1 MERHLRRSGARS
13 ARQSEVREPLRHPG
27 AAGRP
32 QRLAGRDTACQ
43 TLAAWGATSW
53 RGLAAQGIFDFYPR
67 SPCGERPRPISR
79 YTGGIHEHR
88 RGRPAA
94 EPKTRATRRT
104 LPNNLTFC
112 RCFSACSRFMIHCQV
127 QPGYHSASNGG
138 GAEWGL
144 ESAPYVSPG
153 EVSGIGTAGAAQQ
166 RITARA
172 SGSGEAALRPCA
184 SSRVIC
190 MPVTQTRLTSARKPT
205 RRLSASARPHLTD

>member
-1 MERHLRRSGARS
+1 MKRHLRRSWARS
-13 ARQSEVREPLRHPG
+13 ARQTEVGKPLRSTG

-32 QRLAGRDTACQ
+32 QYQRAGARPSDARC
-43 TLAAWGATSW
+43 GS
-53 RGLAAQGIFDFYPR
+53 RGGSA
-67 SPCGERPRPISR
+67 RPISR
-79 YTGGIHEHR
+79 YTSGIHEHR